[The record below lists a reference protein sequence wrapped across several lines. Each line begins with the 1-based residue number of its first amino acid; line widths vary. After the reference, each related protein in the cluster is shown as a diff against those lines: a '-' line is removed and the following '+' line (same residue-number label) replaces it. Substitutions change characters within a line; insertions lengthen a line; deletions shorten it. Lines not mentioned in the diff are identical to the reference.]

1 MLNTANILKERTR
14 QDNTLLDFSTYSPIV
29 YEELGFF
36 GRKRYDR
43 YKRLIN
49 EAATAIEEES
59 GWRYLGNGFVQL
71 SNYRYNPNTQQIE
84 FNREEVDVVCNKVQT
99 AHKSKREIAFV
110 NRYDVLLSRIAELKS
125 KKDLMEL
132 EIFQKE
138 LEEKGISA
146 LDDFKNPKKK
156 KISSKDLEYMNWQAG
171 MFERMLGTEGIRLLI
186 EYLNKLSNSRKPMS
200 LYKELSTLTMIPEK
214 KEAFLS
220 WLATYSTAGQR
231 LLEKYKESQSSMKPR
246 EHVEEKPKQKVIEVP
261 GVNSNKEI

>member
-1 MLNTANILKERTR
+1 MLNTANILKENTR
-14 QDNTLLDFSTYSPIV
+14 QENTLMDFSTYDPIV

-49 EAATAIEEES
+49 EAATSIEKES

-84 FNREEVDVVCNKVQT
+84 FNREEVNVVCDRVVT

-110 NRYDVLLSRIAELKS
+110 NRYDSLLARIADLKS
-125 KKDLMEL
+125 RLDLMEIEVFQQKL
-132 EIFQKE
+132 EK
-138 LEEKGISA
+138 KGISA

-156 KISSKDLEYMNWQAG
+156 KITSKDLEYMNWQAG
-171 MFERMLGTEGIRLLI
+171 MFERMLGTEGIKLLI
-186 EYLNKLSNSRKPMS
+186 EYLNKLSNSRQPMS

-220 WLATYSTAGQR
+220 WLATYSTGGQR
-231 LLEKYKESQSSMKPR
+231 LLEKYQESRSNLKPQV
-246 EHVEEKPKQKVIEVP
+246 HVEEKPKQKVIEFP
-261 GVNSNKEI
+261 HINDHKEI